1 MTYHRR
7 KSKPESFTEP
17 LESTSMTSRRAPARG
32 TSRNSARPQRL
43 NHQSKKTSRDTQCP
57 LVEERVEERE

>member
-17 LESTSMTSRRAPARG
+17 LESTSMTSRRAPERG
-32 TSRNSARPQRL
+32 TVRDSARL
-43 NHQSKKTSRDTQCP
+43 SGSNHQAP
-57 LVEERVEERE
+57 